1 MAGLYIHIPF
11 CRSKCIYCDFYSL
24 PMRIEASDYI
34 DALLLEFKARREE
47 IPEPFRTVYIG
58 GGTPSVLPLSG
69 IIRLLSSLSLDWS
82 GVEEATV
89 EANPEDITAEWCAAV
104 QQAGITR
111 VSLGVQSFIDTEL
124 KSVGRRHSAAD
135 ALNAVKTLQDAGIR
149 DISIDLIYGLP
160 GQTLDSWRISLDTAW
175 KTGANH
181 LSAYTLTYEPGTR
194 LYARRQAGKVIE
206 TGDDTIV
213 SMYRDLTAEASRHGF
228 IHYEISNFART
239 GHEARHNSA
248 YWKGVP
254 YLGIGAAAHSYDGCV
269 RRWNPR
275 SLSAYMADPVS
286 SCERECLDANAVHND
301 MVMTGLRTARGIDLT
316 LLDESELRMV
326 RRYVDRGM
334 MSLLADDRV
343 RIAERHWLVA
353 DSIIADLFRV
363 D

>member
-24 PMRIEASDYI
+24 PMRIDASDYI
-34 DALLLEFKARREE
+34 DALLLEFNARKKE
-47 IPEPFRTVYIG
+47 ITEPFRTVYIG

-69 IIRLLSSLSLDWS
+69 IVRLLSSLELDWS
-82 GVEEATV
+82 RVEEATI
-89 EANPEDITAEWCAAV
+89 EANPEDITTEWCAAV
-104 QQAGITR
+104 KQAGITR

-124 KSVGRRHSAAD
+124 ATVGRRHSAAD
-135 ALNAVKTLQDAGIR
+135 ALNAVRILRNAGIR

-160 GQTLDSWRISLDTAW
+160 GQTPDSWRSSLDTAW
-175 KTGANH
+175 KTGADH

-194 LYARRQAGKVIE
+194 LYARRQAGKIVE
-206 TGDDTIV
+206 TDDDVIV
-213 SMYRDLTAEASRHGF
+213 SMYMDLTAEARRHGF
-228 IHYEISNFART
+228 NHYEISNFARI

-275 SLSAYMADPVS
+275 SLSAYMTDPAS
-286 SCERECLDANAVHND
+286 SCEMESLDADAVHND
-301 MVMTGLRTARGIDLT
+301 MVMTGLRTAHGIGLT
-316 LLDESELRMV
+316 LLDESELRLV
-326 RRYVDRGM
+326 GRYVDSGM

-343 RIAERHWLVA
+343 RIAEQHWLVA
-353 DSIIADLFRV
+353 DSIISDLFRV
-363 D
+363 G